1 VVGSYLHTVPVL
13 QYTTPILKS
22 VETAVNASFA
32 KALADKR
39 SAATF
44 YWFAEPFYNQ
54 NTHSTFPSAFPH
66 SASNPTTPS
75 CFWFNYTSTADVDY
89 FRELIKDA
97 GTEVQKVVVEEG
109 QGRWDDA
116 KYSNYAV
123 KGTTVEEVFGESLGR
138 MRDLKAKV
146 DQKDIMGLQMEG
158 FLI

>member
-1 VVGSYLHTVPVL
+1 M
-13 QYTTPILKS
+13 
-22 VETAVNASFA
+22 
-32 KALADKR
+32 
-39 SAATF
+39 
-44 YWFAEPFYNQ
+44 
-54 NTHSTFPSAFPH
+54 
-66 SASNPTTPS
+66 
-75 CFWFNYTSTADVDY
+75 
-89 FRELIKDA
+89 
-97 GTEVQKVVVEEG
+97 QKVVVEEG